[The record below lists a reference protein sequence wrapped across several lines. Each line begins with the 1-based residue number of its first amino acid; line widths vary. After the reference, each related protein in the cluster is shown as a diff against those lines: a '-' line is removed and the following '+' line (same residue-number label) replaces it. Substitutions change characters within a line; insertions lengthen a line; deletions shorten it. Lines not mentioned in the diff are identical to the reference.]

1 VLRQEV
7 AQNHAAE
14 GDIPVHVPLLDLKIQ
29 YKAIKSEIQKS
40 LEEVLESQEFIMGPH
55 VDKLETAIADY
66 SRARYAIGVSSGTDA
81 LLAALMSL
89 DIRPGDEVITTP
101 FTFFSTAGTIARLN
115 ARPVFVDIEP
125 VTFNMVPSQIERV
138 ITRKTRAIIPI
149 HLFGQCAD
157 MDPILEIARKRNL
170 RVVEDAA
177 QSIGAEYKGRRAGS
191 MGDMGIFSFFPSKN
205 LGGFGDGGMV
215 VTNDEALFEKVKLL
229 RAHGMHPKY
238 YHKIVG
244 GNFRLD
250 ALQAAVLSVKL
261 KYLDGWSQGRRMNA
275 AYYDRKFRVSGLIER
290 GLIQIPEAVYKE
302 NGDRNYHIYN
312 QYTLRVKDRDR
323 LQAHLKQ
330 NLIGSEIY
338 YPVALH
344 LQECFQDL
352 GYKAGAFPVSGE
364 AAKSVLSIPIYPELT
379 DAQKDYVVGMIEEF
393 YA

>member
-1 VLRQEV
+1 MRQV
-7 AQNHAAE
+7 AARNHVAV
-14 GDIPVHVPLLDLKIQ
+14 GDKPVQVPLLDLKIQ
-29 YKAIKSEIQKS
+29 YRAIKGEIQKV
-40 LEEVLESQEFIMGPH
+40 LEDVLESQTFIMGPR
-55 VDKLETAIADY
+55 VEEFEAAIAGY
-66 SRARYAIGVSSGTDA
+66 SRARYAVGVSSGTDA
-81 LLAALMSL
+81 LLAALMAL
-89 DIRPGDEVITTP
+89 DILPGDEVITTP

-125 VTFNMVPSQIERV
+125 VTFNIDPGKIERA

-157 MDPILEIARKRNL
+157 MDPILEIARRRHV
-170 RVVEDAA
+170 RVIEDAA
-177 QSIGAEYKGRRAGS
+177 QSIGAEYKGRSAGS
-191 MGDMGIFSFFPSKN
+191 IGDMGIFSFFPSKN

-215 VTNDEALFEKVKLL
+215 VTNDEALFERVKLL

-275 AYYDRKFRVSGLIER
+275 AYYDRKFRTSGLIER
-290 GLIQIPEAVYKE
+290 GLIQIPKAVYE
-302 NGDRNYHIYN
+302 ASGDKNYHIYN
-312 QYTLRVKDRDR
+312 QYTLQVKDRDK
-323 LQAHLKQ
+323 LQAYLKK

-338 YPVALH
+338 YPVPLH
-344 LQECFQDL
+344 LQECFKDL
-352 GYKAGAFPVSGE
+352 GYNKGDFPVSEE

-379 DAQKDYVVGMIEEF
+379 EELKDYVVEKITEF
-393 YA
+393 YG

>member
-1 VLRQEV
+1 MLRQEV

>member
-1 VLRQEV
+1 
-7 AQNHAAE
+7 
-14 GDIPVHVPLLDLKIQ
+14 VHVPLLDLKIQ